1 MQLPKLLYITELIY
15 MLGYL
20 GPTGTFSYIA
30 AMEYAKDEKK
40 IKEYKTIPA
49 VLSAVQ
55 RGEISSA
62 IVPIENSIEGS
73 INTTLDMLA
82 FSDDLYIIA
91 EHVLRIRQNLI
102 TKPGTAKND
111 IKKIASHPQPIGQ
124 CSVML
129 NTEFPDAE
137 IIFTD
142 STAAATELVKASDGS
157 VAMIGTKEA
166 AELNGLV
173 ILKSDCGDEENNSTR
188 FVIISKTPSSTVTE
202 NDRTSI
208 VFSVSH
214 TPGSLFNALALFSV
228 YDINMIKIESRPI
241 KKQLGQYIFFIDID
255 GNAADEDIGHVLKK
269 LRSKTAMYRFLG
281 SYQKAFEI

>member
-1 MQLPKLLYITELIY
+1 

-30 AMEYAKDEKK
+30 ALEYTGDKNL

-49 VLSAVQ
+49 VLSAVKK
-55 RGEISSA
+55 GEIEEA

-73 INTTLDMLA
+73 INTTLDILA
-82 FSDDLYIIA
+82 FSDDLYITA
-91 EHVLRIRQNLI
+91 EHVLKICQNLI
-102 TKPGTAKND
+102 TKPGVSEKD
-111 IKKIASHPQPIGQ
+111 IKTIASHPQPIGQ

-129 NTEFPDAE
+129 NSEFPDAE

-142 STAAATELVKASDGS
+142 STAAAASLVKESDGS
-157 VAMIGTKEA
+157 TAMIGTKESA
-166 AELNGLV
+166 MMNGLS
-173 ILKSDCGDEENNSTR
+173 ILKENCGDEINNSTR
-188 FVIISKTPSSTVTE
+188 FVVISKTPCQTVTE

-214 TPGSLFNALALFSV
+214 KPGSLFNALALFAV

-269 LRSKTAMYRFLG
+269 LRSKTPIYRLLG
-281 SYQKAFEI
+281 SYKKTF

>member
-1 MQLPKLLYITELIY
+1 

-30 AMEYAKDEKK
+30 AMEYEQDISK

-49 VLSAVQ
+49 VLSAVR
-55 RGEISSA
+55 RGEIDRA

-73 INTTLDMLA
+73 INTTLDTLA
-82 FSDDLYIIA
+82 FSGDLYIIA
-91 EHVLRIRQNLI
+91 EHVLKIRQNLI
-102 TKPGTAKND
+102 AKPGTQISD
-111 IKKIASHPQPIGQ
+111 ITAIASHPQPIGQ
-124 CSVML
+124 CSAML
-129 NTEFPDAE
+129 SSDFPDAE

-142 STAAATELVKASDGS
+142 SSAAAAKLVAASDGH
-157 VAMIGTKEA
+157 VAMLGTTEA
-166 AELNGLV
+166 AKLNSLSV
-173 ILKSDCGDEENNSTR
+173 LRPDCGDEDNNSTR
-188 FVIISKTPSSTVTE
+188 FVIVSKTPRETVTD

-241 KKQLGQYIFFIDID
+241 KKELGEYIFFIDIE

-269 LRSKTAMYRFLG
+269 LRSKSAMYRFLG
-281 SYQKAFEI
+281 SYERTF